1 MPLAS
6 ISLAMKR
13 KTTVDLDKF
22 AAEAKAEK
30 LSSETPLPSSSD
42 EKLELLLR
50 NIGKTVLL
58 PVRLLM
64 IQDNIRQMIDPAS
77 PEFQKLVNSVR
88 EHGVKQNL
96 IGDLRILPDG
106 KWQIVCVA
114 GQRRLLAALQAGREQ
129 VPVRIEQYTSDAA
142 RLVDALSENLLRANL
157 HSLDTAL
164 GYLRLLQAGW
174 TENQIAEAF
183 ERQRDT
189 VMKMLRLAR
198 YPEAAHNLIRMYP
211 DLFTSTILLT
221 KFVAKSWPSEAAL
234 LDAMQ
239 QFVAKSDEKKSA
251 AVGRVTDDKLKEV
264 VSLLER
270 QGVKTAVKGTL
281 AQGQLLMRWDN
292 KEEWQKIAVLLTPGQ
307 GN

>member
-1 MPLAS
+1 
-6 ISLAMKR
+6 MKR
-13 KTTVDLDKF
+13 KTTLDLEKF

-30 LSSETPLPSSSD
+30 LSSETQLPSSLD

-58 PVRLLM
+58 PVRLLVV
-64 IQDNIRQMIDPAS
+64 QDNIRQMVDLSS
-77 PEFQKLVNSVR
+77 PEFQKLVNSIR

-114 GQRRLLAALQAGREQ
+114 GQRRLIAALQAGREQ
-129 VPVRIEQYTSDAA
+129 VPVRIEQYTSEAA

-198 YPEAAHNLIRMYP
+198 YPEAAHNLIRMHP
-211 DLFTSTILLT
+211 DLFTSTVLLT
-221 KFVAKSWPSEAAL
+221 KFVAKSWTSESAL
-234 LDAMQ
+234 LNAMQ
-239 QFVAKSDEKKSA
+239 QYVTKATEKRSA
-251 AVGRVTDDKLKEV
+251 TLNKETDDRLKELV
-264 VSLLER
+264 KSFEK
-270 QGVKTAVKGTL
+270 QGVKTSVKGTP
-281 AQGQLLMRWDN
+281 AQGQLLLKWGN
-292 KEEWQKIAVLLTPGQ
+292 EEEWQKIVLLLALRQ

>member
-1 MPLAS
+1 
-6 ISLAMKR
+6 MKR
-13 KTTVDLDKF
+13 RTTIDLEKF
-22 AAEAKAEK
+22 AADAKAEK
-30 LSSETPLPSSSD
+30 LATEVQLPSSSQD

-58 PVRLLM
+58 SPHLLV
-64 IQDNIRQMIDPAS
+64 IQDNIRQMIDLSS
-77 PEFQKLVNSVR
+77 PEFQKLVNSIH

-96 IGDLRILPDG
+96 IGDLRVLPDA

-114 GQRRLLAALQAGREQ
+114 GQRRLLAALKAGREQ
-129 VPVRIEQYTSDAA
+129 VPVRIEQYNNDAA

-157 HSLDTAL
+157 HCLDTAL
-164 GYLRLLQAGW
+164 GYFRLLQAGW

-198 YPEAAHNLIRMYP
+198 FPAAAHNLIRTYP
-211 DLFTSTILLT
+211 NLFTSTVLLT

-234 LDAMQ
+234 LEAMQ
-239 QFVAKSDEKKSA
+239 QYAAKSNEKNSPALSKA
-251 AVGRVTDDKLKEV
+251 TDDRLKELV
-264 VSLLER
+264 RSLEKR
-270 QGVKTAVKGTL
+270 GIKTAVKGTL
-281 AQGQLLMRWDN
+281 VQGQLLMKWN
-292 KEEWQKIAVLLTPGQ
+292 NEEEWRKIAMHLAQGQ